1 MRFVRSIPA
10 LPVQDIAV
18 AAHFYQEQ
26 LGFTA
31 VHQDPGFAIVRRDGV
46 DIHLW
51 AANDDEWRQRLQ
63 SVLEGSLQLE
73 PETTRLVI
81 SGAESFL
88 AGTASCRIEVRGIDE
103 LHADLRTKGVLY
115 SDDTMVKAKS
125 WGTREFPALDLYGN
139 LITFFEV
146 GV

>member
-1 MRFVRSIPA
+1 MHFVRSIPA
-10 LPVQDIAV
+10 LPVQDIEV
-18 AAHFYQEQ
+18 AADFYQEQ

-31 VHQDPGFAIVRRDGV
+31 VHQDPGFAIVRRDCV

-51 AANDDEWRQRLQ
+51 VANDDEWWRRLR
-63 SVLEGSLQLE
+63 SLHDGSLQAD
-73 PETTRLVI
+73 PETARLVI

-88 AGTASCRIEVRGIDE
+88 AGTASCRIEVKGIDE
-103 LHADLRTKGVLY
+103 LHADYQTKGVLY
-115 SDDTMVKAKS
+115 SDETVVKAEP
-125 WGTREFPALDLYGN
+125 WGTREFPSLDLHGN